1 MGETLVADGRNLNH
15 TAVCWNHIRGRCS
28 VPPASLG
35 RVVFLAIR
43 FPGRAR
49 FLRARTPI
57 RYSAGTPETPTEANR
72 HG

>member
-1 MGETLVADGRNLNH
+1 MVTLVQDGPKVND

-28 VPPASLG
+28 VPSASLG

-49 FLRARTPI
+49 FLRVRRPF
-57 RYSAGTPETPTEANR
+57 RYAAGTPETPTEANR